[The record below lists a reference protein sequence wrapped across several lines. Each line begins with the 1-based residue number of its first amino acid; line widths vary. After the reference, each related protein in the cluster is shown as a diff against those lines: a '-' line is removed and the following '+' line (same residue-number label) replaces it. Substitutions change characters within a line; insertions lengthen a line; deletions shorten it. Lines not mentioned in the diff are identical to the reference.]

1 MSGKVPQKIP
11 KKEIEEIQHAILETD
26 PNLFDGINPR
36 KRNAILKAV
45 TSITLVQQKM
55 HSGPIPDAES
65 LAQYNEIIPD
75 GANRIMSMAEN
86 QQAHRISLEDKVTTG
101 QLNQSGNGQWFGF
114 ILGILG
120 LVSGVYLGVNG
131 FQVVGSIIGG
141 GTVVSLVSVFV
152 IGKTLKK

>member
-1 MSGKVPQKIP
+1 MSDKVPQKIP
-11 KKEIEEIQHAILETD
+11 KEEISVLKDAILETN
-26 PNLFDGINPR
+26 PNLFDGIAPR

-45 TSITLVQQKM
+45 TSVTLVQQKM

-86 QQAHRISLEDKVTTG
+86 QQAHRIELENKVTTE
-101 QLNQSGNGQWFGF
+101 QLNQSGKGQWFGF
-114 ILGILG
+114 TLGIAG
-120 LVSGVYLGVNG
+120 LAGGVYLGVNG
-131 FQVVGSIIGG
+131 FEIVGSIIGG

-152 IGKTLKK
+152 AGKAFK